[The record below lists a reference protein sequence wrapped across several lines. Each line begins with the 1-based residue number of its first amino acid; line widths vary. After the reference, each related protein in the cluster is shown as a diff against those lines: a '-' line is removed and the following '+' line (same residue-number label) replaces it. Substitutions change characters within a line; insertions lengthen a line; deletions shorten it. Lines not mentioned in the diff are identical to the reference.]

1 MSEMRDANSPQA
13 SATEP
18 TSTQEPALLP
28 AEPKLLPPPEGPLA
42 RMRRYLHGPLLIGVI
57 AALIAIGLSVYGMIA
72 NPNTTPLTP
81 RSFLL
86 VVLIAGGSWGLIAW
100 AIATAAVEAGK
111 D

>member
-1 MSEMRDANSPQA
+1 MSNENKAAAAPA
-13 SATEP
+13 PSALTR
-18 TSTQEPALLP
+18 ARNLL
-28 AEPKLLPPPEGPLA
+28 
-42 RMRRYLHGPLLIGVI
+42 RGPLLIGVV
-57 AALIAIGLSVYGMIA
+57 AALIAIILSLYGMLT
-72 NPNTTPLTP
+72 NPNATPLNI

>member
-1 MSEMRDANSPQA
+1 MPDQQQTADTQA
-13 SATEP
+13 VQVNAPPGPKDWP
-18 TSTQEPALLP
+18 TRLRLAL
-28 AEPKLLPPPEGPLA
+28 
-42 RMRRYLHGPLLIGVI
+42 RGPLLIGII
-57 AALIAIGLSVYGMIA
+57 AALVAVSLSLYGMLT
-72 NPNTTPLTP
+72 NPNATPLTL